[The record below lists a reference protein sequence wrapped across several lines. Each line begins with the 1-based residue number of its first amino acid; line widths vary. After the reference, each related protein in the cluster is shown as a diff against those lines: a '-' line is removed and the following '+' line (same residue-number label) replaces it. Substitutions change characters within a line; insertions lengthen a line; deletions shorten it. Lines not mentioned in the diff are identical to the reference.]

1 MHINL
6 WKNYFFDKIKKNATL
21 FKGRIINGKK
31 RIDEIYGYMNPKKL
45 AVPRWNYNI
54 KFKRYLSIRNRNQR
68 SKPWSTFESL
78 AGTRDPAS
86 PARIQS
92 YRFVVT
98 VTGDE
103 VETILL
109 MRLT

>member
-1 MHINL
+1 
-6 WKNYFFDKIKKNATL
+6 
-21 FKGRIINGKK
+21 
-31 RIDEIYGYMNPKKL
+31 MNPKKL

>member
-1 MHINL
+1 MEKL
-6 WKNYFFDKIKKNATL
+6 FFDKVKKML

-31 RIDEIYGYMNPKKL
+31 RFDIYGYMNPKSEL

-54 KFKRYLSIRNRNQR
+54 KFKRYLSICNRNQR

-98 VTGDE
+98 GDE
-103 VETILL
+103 LETILL